1 MELDHV
7 QVNRLRQQEGFSL
20 PELLIAL
27 AIAMIVSL
35 ATFTLIETTMKKS
48 GDAAA
53 RVEAA
58 QRGRIAMDIITRQL
72 RSQVCITTNSA
83 AMFEATGNTNGFYV
97 DFSDQSNSDMP
108 PVRHRL
114 VFNPVAHTIVEED
127 TPGVS
132 NHATPPTFTYNLAQT
147 KRKSLLTDVEPY
159 GTTPVFQY
167 FAYDN
172 SANPRPNTVLPAPA
186 TGMVAGDLARVAR
199 IVVTYRSLATGRIS
213 PTGRIDRTGSIVM
226 QDEIYVRSADPNDP
240 APTPTCA

>member
-1 MELDHV
+1 VSRFRNE
-7 QVNRLRQQEGFSL
+7 EGFSL

-35 ATFTLIETTMKKS
+35 ATFALIETTMKKS

-58 QRGRIAMDIITRQL
+58 QRGRVAMDVITRQL
-72 RSQVCITTNSA
+72 RSQVCITSNSA
-83 AMFEATGNTNGFYV
+83 AMFEATGNSNGFYV
-97 DFSDQSNSDMP
+97 DFTDQSNSDAP

-114 VFNPVAHTIVEED
+114 VFDPAARTIVEED

-147 KRKSLLTDVEPY
+147 KRKILLTDVEEYHPTKTT
-159 GTTPVFQY
+159 TTPVFQY

-172 SANPRPNTVLPAPA
+172 SVANPRPNTLLPAPA
-186 TGMVAGDLARVAR
+186 TGMIANDLARVAR
-199 IVVTYRSLATGRIS
+199 IIVTYRSLATGHVS
-213 PTGRIDRTGSIVM
+213 PTGIVDRTGSIVM